1 MTSVLTKNL
10 ENRSFN
16 KQCIPHIL
24 LLITVILFSFINKSQ
39 AQPKDAVTY
48 IIGKIKNEQRRIDLF
63 DSIVDN
69 KVRFE
74 SRELTDKIQQS
85 LFFKVNDLIILLE
98 KRETDYR
105 SRLIKLES
113 VLNILKRIEPENI
126 ELTNQYESQINLANR
141 CMIETELTR
150 LLPAMLSNPVSA
162 LKILPFYVN
171 KPETRE
177 FLLKVIKTSP
187 TELLSHYKLIT
198 DQPYS
203 DTVLLELVKYAP
215 GEVKGYLYSQ
225 NQVSTA
231 IRKSNNP
238 WMASFV
244 KIYNEVGMRSRAY
257 SFLDDIYNSKIT
269 IASADKLSNE
279 PDSYIKKLIG
289 LIGRKQVAARFTIEK
304 ELQELCLKQIRD
316 INDLHEQKDEVRFAI
331 TNNFS
336 ANEIYTLIVL
346 GESEVYTSTFIGLYK
361 RMESKIKDKSFYVFL
376 EEQNWLKFRTF
387 IKMCAGYNTFN
398 SFLSK
403 LTADEK
409 NKLFRRFCEG
419 LEDESGNLENAVTV
433 ADTYGSLKDN
443 ATKKQ
448 LEKLITNYFYLVTGK
463 GNFEASKLYELL
475 LEIITNK
482 NTINRP
488 NISIITSN
496 KLFKSDTCF
505 EQLMFYDDKDGDAS
519 FKSFIA
525 TYKKSE
531 WKIEEF
537 ENYIKISPKKGKQ
550 IIIFANRPEKEA
562 EGQAQIRDTFLHK
575 NHWPEIVIHRGHSFY
590 AWATIES
597 LNPEAKV
604 VVLGSCGGY
613 NNISKVLDISPESHI
628 ISSKQ
633 IGTML
638 VNNEVIY
645 QMNEAIRLGKDLD
658 WAILWKAIEL
668 KFKGNNEALEK
679 FYDYIPP
686 HQNLGALFIK
696 TYRERI

>member
-1 MTSVLTKNL
+1 MLLKRFDNSI
-10 ENRSFN
+10 SN
-16 KQCIPHIL
+16 KAL
-24 LLITVILFSFINKSQ
+24 KKSYLFLFIVFFHFPFRVSS
-39 AQPKDAVTY
+39 QPKDAVTY

-63 DSIVDN
+63 DSSVDN

-74 SRELTDKIQQS
+74 SQELTDKIQQS
-85 LFFKVNDLIILLE
+85 LFFKINDLILLIQ
-98 KRETDYR
+98 KREVDYKT
-105 SRLIKLES
+105 RLIKLES
-113 VLNILKRIEPENI
+113 VLNILKRIERENI

-150 LLPAMLSNPVSA
+150 LLPAMLSNPVNA
-162 LKILPFYVN
+162 LKILPFYSS

-177 FLLKVIKTSP
+177 FLLKVVKTSP
-187 TELLSHYKLIT
+187 TELLSHYKLIN
-198 DQPYS
+198 DKPYA
-203 DTVLLELVKYAP
+203 DTILLELVKYAP

-225 NQVSTA
+225 NPVSSA
-231 IRKSNNP
+231 IRKSYNA
-238 WMASFV
+238 WMVTFV
-244 KIYNEVGMRSRAY
+244 KIYNEVGMKSRAY
-257 SFLDDIYNSKIT
+257 SFIEDIFWKKIT
-269 IASADKLSNE
+269 VANADKYGNDHNL
-279 PDSYIKKLIG
+279 YIKKLIE
-289 LIGRKQVAARFTIEK
+289 LIGRKQVAAKFTIEK
-304 ELQELCLKQIRD
+304 ELQELCLKQVRD
-316 INDLHEQKDEVRFAI
+316 INDLHEEKDEKRFAS
-331 TNNFS
+331 TNS
-336 ANEIYTLIVL
+336 LTANEIYTIMVL

-361 RMESKIKDKSFYVFL
+361 RMESKIKDQSFYQFL
-376 EEQNWLKFRTF
+376 EDQNWLKFRTF

-398 SFLSK
+398 LFFNK
-403 LTADEK
+403 LNPDEK
-409 NKLFRRFCEG
+409 SKLFRKFCEG
-419 LEDESGNLENAVTV
+419 LEDENGNLENAVIV
-433 ADTYGSLKDN
+433 ADTYGSLKDD

-482 NTINRP
+482 NTANRP
-488 NISIITSN
+488 NISMIAAN
-496 KLFKSDTCF
+496 QLFKADTCF

-525 TYKKSE
+525 SYKKPE

-537 ENYIKISPKKGKQ
+537 KNYVKISPKKGKQ
-550 IIIFANRPEKEA
+550 VIIFANRPDKEA
-562 EGQAQIRDTFLHK
+562 EGQSEIKDMFMAK
-575 NHWPEIVIHRGHSFY
+575 NHWPEIVIHRGHSYY

-597 LNPEAKV
+597 LNPEARV

-628 ISSKQ
+628 VASKQ

-645 QMNEAIRLGKDLD
+645 QMNETMRLGKDLD
-658 WAILWKAIEL
+658 WAILWKSIET
-668 KFKGNNEALEK
+668 KFKGNKEALEK
-679 FYDYIPP
+679 FQDYIPP